1 MSRKR
6 RKRKFKISQPFKFE
20 LYGIL
25 CVLIAIFGSGAGSIS
40 DGLITS
46 WLENSLRFLFGF
58 WYMAASITLL
68 ILGIYLMIKRKMPK
82 IFTRR
87 TLGLVIIFIG
97 VLLISHIDQYNHYL
111 ALEDGSII
119 RSTWENYLD
128 FINGTAG
135 ASLLGGGMIGALLY
149 AFTYVLFSTTGAM
162 FLAVFM
168 LLVGTVFLLDLSL
181 DKIFKQ
187 QVKRLKTWQKDRQKR
202 KKIAK
207 KDQVKTKPA
216 LPSQDISE
224 EADEA
229 EGPVIA
235 AFTEVAYSEDTI
247 DQTEISKTE
256 DNNHKAEEE
265 AEVLEVTAMTELE
278 NQSYVLPSIQLLDQP
293 KNKKHQQNR
302 KGIQQTVR
310 KLETTFES
318 FGVKAKVAKVH
329 IGPAVTK
336 YEVNPAAGVKVS
348 KIVSLHD
355 DLALALAAK
364 DIRIEAPIPG
374 KSAVGIEV
382 PNQEVSMVSMHEVFE
397 TLRDQD
403 GSKLS
408 FVLGR
413 DISGDA
419 IIAELNKM
427 PHLLIAG
434 ATGSGKS
441 VCINGIITSILMR
454 AKPHE
459 VKMMMI
465 DPKKVELN
473 IYNGI
478 PHLLAPVVTDPKK
491 AAQALNKV
499 VAEMERRYDL
509 FSETGNRNIES
520 YNNFVKEYN
529 ETADSEDQQPLLP
542 YIVVLIDELADLM
555 MVASKEV
562 EDSITRLA
570 QMARAAGIHLI
581 IATQRPSVDVIT
593 GVIKANIPSR
603 IAFSVSSQTDS
614 RTILDMGGADKL
626 LGRGDMLFLPVGLS
640 KPVRIQGAFLSDQEV
655 EKIVDHCITQQK
667 AKYQEE
673 MIPDEITETQEEP
686 DDELFDEAVELII
699 EMQRASVS
707 MLQRR
712 FRIGYT
718 RAARLIDMME
728 DRGIVGPYEGSK
740 PRKVIIT
747 EYPEQ

>member
-1 MSRKR
+1 MA
-6 RKRKFKISQPFKFE
+6 RKRKKKKTKLSQSFKYE
-20 LYGIL
+20 LYGISF
-25 CVLIAIFGSGAGSIS
+25 VLIAIFGSGAGSIS

-58 WYMAASITLL
+58 WYMGASLALL
-68 ILGIYLMIKRKMPK
+68 VIGIYLMIKRKMPK
-82 IFTRR
+82 IVTRR
-87 TLGLVIIFIG
+87 TLGLLIVFIG
-97 VLLISHIDQYNHYL
+97 ILLISHIDQYNHYL
-111 ALEDGSII
+111 SVESSSII
-119 RSTWENYLD
+119 RTTWRNYLD
-128 FINGTAG
+128 FIKGTSSAI
-135 ASLLGGGMIGALLY
+135 LLGGGMIGALLY
-149 AFTYVLFSTTGAM
+149 AFTYVLFSTTGAI
-162 FLAVFM
+162 FLAIFM

-181 DKIFKQ
+181 DKIFSKRIKQ
-187 QVKRLKTWQKDRQKR
+187 LKTWHKER
-202 KKIAK
+202 KKNKKVPKKKQTQIKPPIAIQDQT
-207 KDQVKTKPA
+207 KD
-216 LPSQDISE
+216 
-224 EADEA
+224 ADED

-235 AFTEVAYSEDTI
+235 AFTEVAYSEQI
-247 DQTEISKTE
+247 DDDSEQSELE
-256 DNNHKAEEE
+256 VNNQEPEPE
-265 AEVLEVTAMTELE
+265 METLEVTAMTELE
-278 NQSYVLPSIQLLDQP
+278 NQSYELPAIHLLDQP
-293 KNKKHQQNR
+293 KNKKHQQDR

-310 KLETTFES
+310 KLESTFES

-336 YEVNPAAGVKVS
+336 YEVYPAAGVKVS

-382 PNQEVSMVSMHEVFE
+382 PNQEVSMVTMYEVFE
-397 TLRDQD
+397 TLKEQD

-478 PHLLAPVVTDPKK
+478 PHLLAPVVTEPKK
-491 AAQALNKV
+491 AAQALQKV

-509 FSETGNRNIES
+509 FSDTGNRNIEG

-529 ETADSEDQQPLLP
+529 ETADTDDQQPLLP

-562 EDSITRLA
+562 EDAITRLA

-640 KPVRIQGAFLSDQEV
+640 KPVRIQGAFLSDHEV

-673 MIPDEITETQEEP
+673 MIPDEIPETQEEP
-686 DDELFDEAVELII
+686 DDELFDEAVEMII

-740 PRKVIIT
+740 PRKVLIT

>member
-1 MSRKR
+1 MA
-6 RKRKFKISQPFKFE
+6 RKRKKKKLKLSQSFKYE

-25 CVLIAIFGSGAGSIS
+25 FVLIAIFGSGAGSIS

-58 WYMAASITLL
+58 WYMGASLALL
-68 ILGIYLMIKRKMPK
+68 VIGIYLMIKRKMPK
-82 IFTRR
+82 IVTRR
-87 TLGLVIIFIG
+87 TLGLFIVFIG
-97 VLLISHIDQYNHYL
+97 ILLISHIDQYNHYL
-111 ALEDGSII
+111 SVQGSSII
-119 RSTWENYLD
+119 RTTWRNYLE
-128 FINGTAG
+128 FVKGTAS

-149 AFTYVLFSTTGAM
+149 AFTYVLFSTTGAT

-168 LLVGTVFLLDLSL
+168 LLIGIVFLLDLSL
-181 DKIFKQ
+181 DKIFSARIKQ
-187 QVKRLKTWQKDRQKR
+187 FKTWHKDRKKR
-202 KKIAK
+202 KKEPK
-207 KDQVKTKPA
+207 KEQRKIKPTLAIQDQT
-216 LPSQDISE
+216 E
-224 EADEA
+224 EAEEE

-235 AFTEVAYSEDTI
+235 AFTEVAYSEQVDN
-247 DQTEISKTE
+247 EIEQSE
-256 DNNHKAEEE
+256 PE
-265 AEVLEVTAMTELE
+265 ATPQEPEMETLEVTAMTELE
-278 NQSYVLPSIQLLDQP
+278 NQSYELPAIQLLDQP
-293 KNKKHQQNR
+293 KNKKHQQDR

-310 KLETTFES
+310 KLESTFES

-355 DLALALAAK
+355 DIALALAAK

-382 PNQEVSMVSMHEVFE
+382 PNQEISMVTMYEVFE
-397 TLRDQD
+397 TMKDQD

-491 AAQALNKV
+491 AAQALQKV

-509 FSETGNRNIES
+509 FSAQATET
-520 YNNFVKEYN
+520 
-529 ETADSEDQQPLLP
+529 
-542 YIVVLIDELADLM
+542 
-555 MVASKEV
+555 SK
-562 EDSITRLA
+562 A
-570 QMARAAGIHLI
+570 I
-581 IATQRPSVDVIT
+581 II
-593 GVIKANIPSR
+593 
-603 IAFSVSSQTDS
+603 
-614 RTILDMGGADKL
+614 
-626 LGRGDMLFLPVGLS
+626 LS
-640 KPVRIQGAFLSDQEV
+640 KNTMKQLIQTTNNRCYL
-655 EKIVDHCITQQK
+655 IL
-667 AKYQEE
+667 
-673 MIPDEITETQEEP
+673 
-686 DDELFDEAVELII
+686 LF
-699 EMQRASVS
+699 
-707 MLQRR
+707 
-712 FRIGYT
+712 
-718 RAARLIDMME
+718 
-728 DRGIVGPYEGSK
+728 
-740 PRKVIIT
+740 
-747 EYPEQ
+747 